1 MILKPEMSK
10 KSISKK
16 VQELLVTATPKQKAL
31 LVCKDWTDKH
41 YIDKEPLL
49 TEDEA
54 FALRDSLKT
63 NEEKREYNKWI
74 SVYNVYKDITPL
86 FGIVYKE
93 YQAVAEKLLGL
104 LRQWEAYSQ
113 EENHLITIFEG
124 IKELQE
130 KKAEE
135 AYLAS
140 LSYLHFKDAKL
151 VIAEDG
157 YPEIDIAPLYEQ
169 IQEAVKD
176 VYKFYSVAKSMVLVI
191 EEHAKKTR
199 SKDFRT
205 DFMIESI
212 GFIKEDYAQRVAPR
226 YSRKLLKER
235 IDKDM
240 KITPDE
246 TKRAVYPSYEE
257 IQHSEEMLELFKNK
271 LNECIANNG
280 R

>member
-1 MILKPEMSK
+1 MSK
-10 KSISKK
+10 KSLSKR

-54 FALRDSLKT
+54 LALRDSLKT
-63 NEEKREYNKWI
+63 NGERREYNKWI
-74 SVYNVYKDITPL
+74 SVYNVYRDITPL

-93 YQAVAEKLLGL
+93 YQAVAEKVLGL
-104 LRQWEAYSQ
+104 LRQWEAYNQ
-113 EENHLITIFEG
+113 EENHLITIYEE
-124 IKELQE
+124 IKGLKD

-140 LSYLHFKDAKL
+140 LDYLHFKDAKL
-151 VIAEDG
+151 VRADDG
-157 YPEIDIAPLYEQ
+157 YPEIDIAPLYER
-169 IQEAVKD
+169 IQEAAKD
-176 VYKFYSVAKSMVLVI
+176 VYKFYSVAKAMVLVI
-191 EEHAKKTR
+191 EEYTKKTR
-199 SKDFRT
+199 SKDFRP
-205 DFMIESI
+205 DVMIESI
-212 GFIKEDYAQRVAPR
+212 GYIKEDYAQRVAPR

-235 IDKDM
+235 IDKGM

-246 TKRAVYPSYEE
+246 RKRAVYPSYEE
-257 IQHSEEMLELFKNK
+257 IQPSEEELELFRNK
-271 LNECIANNG
+271 LNECIASNG